1 MEESLENKI
10 RRIVVR
16 SVAFEGWSS
25 SLIKAACSELG
36 IDHNVS
42 KTLFPRGIIDI
53 ALANHRDGDKKMIK
67 ILADTDFE
75 GVKIRQK
82 ITFAIK
88 SRLQIIEN
96 EKELVKKTMSFFSL
110 PQNFLDGHQLI
121 WGTSDIIWNF
131 FEDDSSDYNYY
142 TKRLILSGVY
152 GSVVLFWLGDDSKDN
167 SSTWEFLDR
176 RIQNVMSFESFKSK
190 MKANSHVYRSLK
202 VPRKILSTI
211 KRPSDKR
218 NWDVPGTRRP

>member
-67 ILADTDFE
+67 I
-75 GVKIRQK
+75 
-82 ITFAIK
+82 
-88 SRLQIIEN
+88 
-96 EKELVKKTMSFFSL
+96 
-110 PQNFLDGHQLI
+110 
-121 WGTSDIIWNF
+121 
-131 FEDDSSDYNYY
+131 
-142 TKRLILSGVY
+142 
-152 GSVVLFWLGDDSKDN
+152 
-167 SSTWEFLDR
+167 
-176 RIQNVMSFESFKSK
+176 
-190 MKANSHVYRSLK
+190 
-202 VPRKILSTI
+202 
-211 KRPSDKR
+211 
-218 NWDVPGTRRP
+218 